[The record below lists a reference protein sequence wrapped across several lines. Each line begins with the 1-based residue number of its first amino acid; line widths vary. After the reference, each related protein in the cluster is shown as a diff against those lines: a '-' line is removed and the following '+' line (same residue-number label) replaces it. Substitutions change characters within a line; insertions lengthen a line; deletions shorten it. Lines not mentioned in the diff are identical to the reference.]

1 MLCSIL
7 SYYSL
12 FLHFVPAAK
21 TQEVKVASAASF
33 HGQGLFSFPKRKFCP
48 FLGGGG
54 GREERGGEGLSPPSS
69 PTCFLFHF
77 SPSSSSFADGKSRN
91 PITSKSIPLHPSMPR
106 RWVESSL
113 WVGYVGGLS
122 PRLPHPL
129 AAARKII
136 GTRMKDK
143 WGSDGGREKMCTGAA
158 KGRGFA
164 KSSIIV
170 ERV

>member
-1 MLCSIL
+1 MDKVSSHFPKGSFVLFWEAEEEERRGPFPPLQSNMF
-7 SYYSL
+7 SFSL
-12 FLHFVPAAK
+12 FPLFLLLRRRKIPESNYVEIHPPASINAPA
-21 TQEVKVASAASF
+21 VARAESSRAESV
-33 HGQGLFSFPKRKFCP
+33 
-48 FLGGGG
+48 
-54 GREERGGEGLSPPSS
+54 GRVCRWPL
-69 PTCFLFHF
+69 
-77 SPSSSSFADGKSRN
+77 SPSSS
-91 PITSKSIPLHPSMPR
+91 PL
-106 RWVESSL
+106 
-113 WVGYVGGLS
+113 
-122 PRLPHPL
+122 L

>member
-1 MLCSIL
+1 ML

-54 GREERGGEGLSPPSS
+54 GGQERAFPPPPVEHVFFFTFPPLPLLLRRRKIPESNYVEIH
-69 PTCFLFHF
+69 P
-77 SPSSSSFADGKSRN
+77 PA
-91 PITSKSIPLHPSMPR
+91 SINAPAVGRAEP
-106 RWVESSL
+106 SL

-122 PRLPHPL
+122 PR
-129 AAARKII
+129 RR
-136 GTRMKDK
+136 TKDNWNK
-143 WGSDGGREKMCTGAA
+143 NERQVGLGRREGENVHRRRQRTGICQI
-158 KGRGFA
+158 FHH
-164 KSSIIV
+164 
-170 ERV
+170 